1 MSTNNISIAGY
12 SQEQANSFIENLST
26 TSNATNQR
34 YNILS
39 HGISSSPT
47 SINDFYTTTYPTYE
61 TVTLPTTW
69 TDTTTTVYSYPVN
82 DDILDP
88 DNSLNAKKDQSGA
101 QQKMSPTTIIKNRA
115 HVFRSFLSVIERNKD
130 RFMAESGFAL
140 PEVDPESKKRCKF
153 WAGNLFSP
161 TAIYIKKILYITTL
175 KSGENEMKWKDVNSI
190 QTVTPLG
197 IDVWGTIGGFAQ
209 KNELDWG
216 KALFSFIPSSGLA
229 KFIEDPT
236 YPICFTTSYAVEIPK
251 HEQVPVQDQTTIQRT
266 IEYDL
271 E

>member
-1 MSTNNISIAGY
+1 MSTNNISITGY
-12 SQEQANSFIENLST
+12 SQEQANSFVENLST
-26 TSNATNQR
+26 ISDGTDQR

-39 HGISSSPT
+39 QGISSSPS
-47 SINDFYTTTYPTYE
+47 SINDFYTTTYPTHE
-61 TVTLPTTW
+61 TVVLPTTW
-69 TDTTTTVYSYPVN
+69 TDTTTTIYSYPVN

-115 HVFRSFLSVIERNKD
+115 HVFRSFLAVIERNKD
-130 RFMAESGFAL
+130 RFMTESGFAL
-140 PEVDPESKKRCKF
+140 PEIDPESKKRCKF

-175 KSGENEMKWKDVNSI
+175 KSGENDMKWQDINSV
-190 QTVTPLG
+190 QMVTPLG
-197 IDVWGTIGGFAQ
+197 IDIWGTVGGFAQ

-216 KALFSFIPSSGLA
+216 KALFSFIPSSALF
-229 KFIEDPT
+229 KLIEDHT

-251 HEQVPVQDQTTIQRT
+251 HEQPPVQDQTTIQRT

>member
-1 MSTNNISIAGY
+1 MSAINNVNTIGY
-12 SQEQANSFIENLST
+12 SQAQEQYCLTTITASDGIISGNWYQT
-26 TSNATNQR
+26 TSTPIPWAQSN
-34 YNILS
+34 
-39 HGISSSPT
+39 H
-47 SINDFYTTTYPTYE
+47 
-61 TVTLPTTW
+61 
-69 TDTTTTVYSYPVN
+69 TTVYSYPVN

-88 DNSLNAKKDQSGA
+88 DNSLNVKKDQSGA
-101 QQKMSPTTIIKNRA
+101 LQKMSPTTIIKNRA
-115 HVFRSFLSVIERNKD
+115 HVFRSFLAVIEKNKD
-130 RFMAESGFAL
+130 RFIADSGFAL

-175 KSGENEMKWKDVNSI
+175 KNGENEMKWKDVNSI
-190 QTVTPLG
+190 QVVTPLG
-197 IDVWGTIGGFAQ
+197 IDVWGTVGGFAQ

-216 KALFSFIPSSGLA
+216 KALFSFIPSSGLS
-229 KFIEDPT
+229 KLIEDPT

-251 HEQVPVQDQTTIQRT
+251 HEQAPVQEQATIQRT

>member
-1 MSTNNISIAGY
+1 MSTNNINITGY
-12 SQEQANSFIENLST
+12 SQVQASSFVENLLGISD
-26 TSNATNQR
+26 ATNQR
-34 YNILS
+34 YNALS
-39 HGISSSPT
+39 QGTSGSST

-61 TVTLPTTW
+61 TVGIPTTW
-69 TDTTTTVYSYPVN
+69 TDTTTTIYSYPVN

-88 DNSLNAKKDQSGA
+88 DNSLNVKKDQSGA
-101 QQKMSPTTIIKNRA
+101 QQKMSPTTIIRNRA
-115 HVFRSFLSVIERNKD
+115 HVFRSFLAVIERNKD
-130 RFMAESGFAL
+130 RFMKESGFAL

-153 WAGNLFSP
+153 WASNLFSP

-175 KSGENEMKWKDVNSI
+175 KSGENDMKWQDINSV
-190 QTVTPLG
+190 QVVTPLG
-197 IDVWGTIGGFAQ
+197 IDIWGTVGGFAQ

-216 KALFSFIPSSGLA
+216 KALFSFIPSSGLF
-229 KFIEDPT
+229 KLIKDHT
-236 YPICFTTSYAVEIPK
+236 YPVCFTTSYAVEIPK